1 MRSQIFIGSSAEG
14 LKYLTKVQE
23 YLSPVGD
30 CIAWPQ
36 AFTFNRSALDSL
48 IVKTKMSDFAIL
60 IATNDDITI
69 KVKRKE
75 VKNTARDNIIFEF
88 GLFMGAGGVDRA
100 FLIAEEGIDL
110 PTDLN
115 GITVAMFSQK
125 PGKYNSLDKVCH
137 NISQHIQ
144 KVEKVS
150 TLGMLPSTALA
161 LGYYNSFIK
170 PVCQRLS
177 ENQIVV
183 AGEKSLTVK
192 KYQLH
197 VIIPQMIDDS
207 GVNDFIEIYNKNN
220 KLLPARTCEMQETKR
235 GYPFHF
241 KIDPAGQD
249 EKQPVELKIFDIP
262 TTLNTLLE
270 SIKLFLPQ
278 QAIGEDDNT
287 LIIHKRELHNFI
299 QVLKHLIKKS
309 VLTQNNV
316 HIIHDVVL

>member
-1 MRSQIFIGSSAEG
+1 
-14 LKYLTKVQE
+14 
-23 YLSPVGD
+23 
-30 CIAWPQ
+30 
-36 AFTFNRSALDSL
+36 
-48 IVKTKMSDFAIL
+48 
-60 IATNDDITI
+60 
-69 KVKRKE
+69 
-75 VKNTARDNIIFEF
+75 
-88 GLFMGAGGVDRA
+88 
-100 FLIAEEGIDL
+100 
-110 PTDLN
+110 
-115 GITVAMFSQK
+115 
-125 PGKYNSLDKVCH
+125 
-137 NISQHIQ
+137 
-144 KVEKVS
+144 
-150 TLGMLPSTALA
+150 
-161 LGYYNSFIK
+161 
-170 PVCQRLS
+170 
-177 ENQIVV
+177 
-183 AGEKSLTVK
+183 
-192 KYQLH
+192 
-197 VIIPQMIDDS
+197 MIDDS